1 MRYLLDTNIC
11 IALMKRAS
19 EQLKHEVVAHAADR
33 IEISVVT
40 VAELA
45 WGALRSSRRLLA
57 ERRLEFMVD
66 RFKPQPFD
74 ESAARAFAEAGEAL
88 RQRGLQ
94 IGTMDL
100 LIAAQALS
108 LGATVVTNNVR
119 EFSRVAGL
127 KFVDWTSSG

>member
-11 IALMKRAS
+11 IALMKRSS
-19 EQLKHEVVAHAADR
+19 EQLKHEVLAHAANR
-33 IEISVVT
+33 VEVSVIT

-45 WGALRSSRRLLA
+45 WGALRSSRRLQA
-57 ERRLEFMVD
+57 ERRLGFMLD

-74 ESAARAFAEAGEAL
+74 ESAARVFAEAGEDL
-88 RQRGLQ
+88 RERGLQ

-100 LIAAQALS
+100 LIAAHAVS

-119 EFSRVAGL
+119 EFARVRGL
-127 KFVDWTSSG
+127 KVVDWTQAS